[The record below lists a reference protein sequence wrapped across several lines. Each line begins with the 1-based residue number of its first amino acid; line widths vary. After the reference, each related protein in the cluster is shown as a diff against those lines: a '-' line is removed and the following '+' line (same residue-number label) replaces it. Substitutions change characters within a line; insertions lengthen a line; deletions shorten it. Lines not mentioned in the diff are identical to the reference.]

1 MVILL
6 NTSSPHE
13 NITSDT
19 PDTLVTLDTVNLLD
33 SNLSE
38 TPETLDTPET
48 LEAVN
53 DLDTHVSETLNTL
66 DTVSDLDSNVT
77 DTLE

>member
-1 MVILL
+1 M
-6 NTSSPHE
+6 
-13 NITSDT
+13 
-19 PDTLVTLDTVNLLD
+19 NLLD

-38 TPETLDTPET
+38 TPETLDT